1 MYIYYIYY
9 IYYILYIYYMY
20 ICKITRSRD
29 SNILEST
36 WGYKITKT
44 KIDKQIGQINEM
56 AIMMYK
62 IIGPCVR

>member
-1 MYIYYIYY
+1 
-9 IYYILYIYYMY
+9 MY

-44 KIDKQIGQINEM
+44 KIDKKIGQINEM